1 MAIPR
6 TVDCV
11 HLLKG
16 LGDGVDLIA
25 HDDVVIK
32 VRARP
37 ELAHVA

>member
-1 MAIPR
+1 ML
-6 TVDCV
+6 VFGV

-25 HDDVVIK
+25 NDDVVIK

-37 ELAHVA
+37 ELTHIA